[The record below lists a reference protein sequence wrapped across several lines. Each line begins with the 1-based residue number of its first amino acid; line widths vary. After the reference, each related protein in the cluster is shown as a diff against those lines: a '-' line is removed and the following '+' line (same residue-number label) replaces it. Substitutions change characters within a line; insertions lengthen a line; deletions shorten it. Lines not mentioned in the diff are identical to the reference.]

1 MVDLVVRLAVAR
13 LSFLRC
19 REKVMVEEIV
29 LSRDFFSSLRLGDVE
44 QIVGR
49 RVRTDTFDASLLLRE
64 AENDSFLLSAV
75 DAATVAISEP
85 EYPPQLREIF
95 DPPYVVFVRGR
106 LPDPDRALIAVV
118 GTRSP
123 SSAGLDAAHAL
134 GAECGEADVPVVSG
148 LALGIDSAAHA
159 GVVKARGTTIA
170 VLGSGIDD
178 VYPRSHKS
186 LAARMLDG
194 GGALI
199 SEYPPRTQP
208 RKYHFPA
215 RNRIISGLCRSVV
228 VVEAPERSGALIT
241 ADYALDQ
248 GRDLFVHAVSKSS
261 NRGEGAQR
269 LIADGAPVIRGLR
282 DITRDWS
289 LGEPAPAAS
298 SGDATTNRAHLHG
311 VGPGAHMARSLQ
323 KELGL

>member
-1 MVDLVVRLAVAR
+1 MIDPVVRLAIAR

-19 REKVMVEEIV
+19 REKVMVEDV
-29 LSRDFFSSLRLGDVE
+29 VVSREFFGSLRLGDVE

-49 RVRTDTFDASLLLRE
+49 RVRTNTFDPQTLLRE
-64 AENDSFLLSAV
+64 GENDSFLLSAV
-75 DAATVAISEP
+75 GAATVAFSGP

-95 DPPYVVFVRGR
+95 DPPYLVFVRGC
-106 LPDPDRALIAVV
+106 LPDLGQALVGVV

-123 SSAGLDAAHAL
+123 SAAGLDAAHAF
-134 GAECGEADVPVVSG
+134 GVECGEAGVPVVSG

-159 GVVKARGTTIA
+159 GVVKAGGKTIA

-186 LAARMLDG
+186 LAARMLDS

-199 SEYPPRTQP
+199 SEYPPRTEP

-261 NRGEGAQR
+261 SRGDGAQR
-269 LIADGAPVIRGLR
+269 LIADGAPVIRSLA
-282 DITRDWS
+282 DITHDWQ
-289 LGEPAPAAS
+289 LAEPVRTTS
-298 SGDATTNRAHLHG
+298 SGDATTERTHMHG
-311 VGPGAHMARSLQ
+311 VGPGVHVARRLQ
-323 KELGL
+323 QELGL

>member
-1 MVDLVVRLAVAR
+1 MVDPLVRLAVAR

-19 REKVMVEEIV
+19 REKVMVEDVV
-29 LSRDFFSSLRLGDVE
+29 LSQDFFGSLRLGDVE

-49 RVRTDTFDASLLLRE
+49 RVRTNTFDPSLLLRE
-64 AENDSFLLSAV
+64 AENDSFFLSAV
-75 DAATVAISEP
+75 DADTVAISEP

-95 DPPYVVFVRGR
+95 DPPYVIFVRGR
-106 LPDPDRALIAVV
+106 LADPGQALIAIV
-118 GTRSP
+118 GTRAP

-134 GAECGEADVPVVSG
+134 GTDCGEAGIPVVSG

-186 LAARMLDG
+186 LAARILDV

-261 NRGEGAQR
+261 RRGEGAQR
-269 LIADGAPVIRGLR
+269 LISDGAPVIRGLV

-298 SGDATTNRAHLHG
+298 IVDTAIDRAHLEG
-311 VGPGAHMARSLQ
+311 VGPGAHVARSLQ